1 MRVEF
6 VFIPKEGEEPDHGL
20 AFELPGVPQRG
31 DRVTLTRPGQAGV
44 ASFIVRRIHW
54 TLDYPGPAKARG
66 GARPVTG
73 TTNSVIVECEFEP
86 GSYSSEEHKPAPARA

>member
-6 VFIPKEGEEPDHGL
+6 VFTPKEGEEADHGQ
-20 AFELPGVPQRG
+20 AFEMPGMPQKG
-31 DRVTLTRPGQAGV
+31 DYMTITRPGQAGA
-44 ASFIVRRIHW
+44 ASFIVRRVHW
-54 TLDYPGPAKARG
+54 MLDYPGPATARC

-86 GSYSSEEHKPAPARA
+86 GPYSFEEHKPAVSVW